1 MWPSVKTTNC
11 VGYQRRPRH
20 GRPTIVS
27 AGILCHPRLE
37 TSLPSKIILP
47 EPAPMLPARSCE
59 AAERSEE
66 HTSELQSLMRISYA
80 VFCLKIKNPTSLCNA
95 TQIQPTTYT
104 HQ

>member
-47 EPAPMLPARSCE
+47 EPAPMLPARSCV
-59 AAERSEE
+59 AAEPNRHELRRSYHATPRSEE

-80 VFCLKIKNPTSLCNA
+80 VFFLKKNN
-95 TQIQPTTYT
+95 
-104 HQ
+104 